1 MRIRVAH
8 TTRLVHDAPVR
19 EAFTELRLRP
29 LDSGGQRCLSFEL
42 VTEPR
47 AEVFHY
53 RDRHGND
60 VRHFG
65 YLPPHQELVVKA
77 TSEVLTPD
85 GFGEAEAALSPL
97 DRHDYLTPSAYAPET
112 EAIRAFAAPHAAP
125 DRPLASALA
134 LMAAIHAGL
143 RYAPGSTDV
152 HTTADE
158 ALAQGQGVCQDFAHL
173 MLAAGRTLGIPGRY
187 VSGYLH
193 TTGNG
198 GSATPP
204 TTARRPPATCGWPSA
219 AITPRCLPPAA
230 CTRAARRRG
239 WRSTCAWNR
248 WARADRH
255 RRPRGLRLD
264 FPEPPTAVLRLSR
277 EPS

>member
-158 ALAQGQGVCQDFAHL
+158 ALAQGEGVCQDFAHL

-198 GSATPP
+198 GSASHAWVDVFIGGVGWVSLDPTHNGAQTARYVRVAVGRDYAEVPP
-204 TTARRPPATCGWPSA
+204 TRGVYKGSATE
-219 AITPRCLPPAA
+219 
-230 CTRAARRRG
+230 
-239 WRSTCAWNR
+239 
-248 WARADRH
+248 
-255 RRPRGLRLD
+255 RLEVD
-264 FPEPPTAVLRLSR
+264 VRVEPLGAG
-277 EPS
+277 